1 MDDGSE
7 FKGAKYK
14 NQKGFIQVLKD
25 NGIERRLILGGN
37 PQQNGMV
44 ERANGKLKMIL
55 AKNKQIKGGTWTS
68 NLEKATDVHLITHT
82 HTTTTTTTYAQHSS
96 RINE

>member
-1 MDDGSE
+1 MYARAMRDKTAATAAKTFEKVLQDWKKDFPNSEIKTILMDDGSE

-44 ERANGKLKMIL
+44 ERANGKL
-55 AKNKQIKGGTWTS
+55 
-68 NLEKATDVHLITHT
+68 
-82 HTTTTTTTYAQHSS
+82 
-96 RINE
+96 